1 MRQPGGYTV
10 DMWNYQND
18 ADVYRAWA
26 QIMVH
31 GTTDIENRRP
41 FAVLWAG
48 RKRGRSYRMSRA
60 EIDAAYGPLVI
71 QHLRVDD
78 VFADAMGHEGYVLRG
93 PDIEPLRAA
102 AAAIHERA

>member
-1 MRQPGGYTV
+1 
-10 DMWNYQND
+10 
-18 ADVYRAWA
+18 
-26 QIMVH
+26 
-31 GTTDIENRRP
+31 
-41 FAVLWAG
+41 
-48 RKRGRSYRMSRA
+48 
-60 EIDAAYGPLVI
+60 VI